1 MQDVAE
7 GVVIANE
14 NSTNVTGLCTLTF
27 ASSLALCSQPIP
39 VMAFTGLLSDKCL
52 VRLLRHWCKI
62 GSDPKDA
69 EEFVEEAC
77 KDGRILPNASTVN
90 NLNKLWDTHDQLH
103 V

>member
-1 MQDVAE
+1 MYRDLDIIFSFVF
-7 GVVIANE
+7 
-14 NSTNVTGLCTLTF
+14 STNTCDGIH
-27 ASSLALCSQPIP
+27 S
-39 VMAFTGLLSDKCL
+39 GLLSDKCL
-52 VRLLRHWCKI
+52 VCLLRHWCKI